1 MKEPRKTI
9 RLKAFSGPGWHNV
22 SLDRKT
28 CDCSDFES
36 PAAPCKHLNA
46 LGIFRFRPFVSKAR
60 PTFSQALSALVK
72 SLRTRRVEDAVY
84 WLVYLD
90 TFPEVQHRIR
100 VARRLLI
107 GSAEDGHSVTVMEK
121 VVDGFRLF
129 SKRQTELQ
137 DLVAEAV
144 RICKIPN
151 WWHPSTG
158 GPDYIYSGMVGE
170 RELAYSPGE
179 RSLETM
185 TKLIEQG
192 IEEGTR
198 PKALAGVLGLSEA
211 KVGGTKQ
218 AELVLA
224 LARKYQH
231 PLAERLAQV
240 HLHARSALSSDNN
253 FLCQATWM
261 MAGGKSPVAHAIEPV
276 LEAEVL
282 GLLDGAKEK
291 WKAPR
296 PIPGWCCDG
305 THSAGND
312 IRFMGVWSQMYAV
325 CRAFEHYGRIDPND
339 EWLPAFQC
347 FDGLRIDQAE

>member
-170 RELAYSPGE
+170 RELAYFPGE
-179 RSLETM
+179 RSVETM
-185 TKLIEQG
+185 AKLIEQG
-192 IEEGTR
+192 IEEGKR
-198 PKALAGVLGLSEA
+198 PTALAGVLGLSDA

-224 LARKYQH
+224 LARRYQH
-231 PLAERLAQV
+231 PVAERLAQV
-240 HLHARSALSSDNN
+240 HLRARSALSNDNN
-253 FLCQATWM
+253 FLCQAVWM
-261 MAGGKSPVAHAIEPV
+261 MAGGVSPLADSVEAV
-276 LEAEVL
+276 SDAEVAE
-282 GLLDGAKEK
+282 LLDGAKER
-291 WKAPR
+291 WMAPR

-325 CRAFEHYGRIDPND
+325 CKAFEHYGRIDPSD
-339 EWLPAFQC
+339 EWRPEFQC
-347 FDGLRIDQAE
+347 FDGLVIE

>member
-192 IEEGTR
+192 IEEGTSPR
-198 PKALAGVLGLSEA
+198 GPGGPPSNYAESPALRKLS
-211 KVGGTKQ
+211 GI
-218 AELVLA
+218 
-224 LARKYQH
+224 
-231 PLAERLAQV
+231 AQECV
-240 HLHARSALSSDNN
+240 RHIWRVRRCETIFAPALS
-253 FLCQATWM
+253 
-261 MAGGKSPVAHAIEPV
+261 
-276 LEAEVL
+276 
-282 GLLDGAKEK
+282 
-291 WKAPR
+291 
-296 PIPGWCCDG
+296 
-305 THSAGND
+305 
-312 IRFMGVWSQMYAV
+312 
-325 CRAFEHYGRIDPND
+325 RAFHRYT
-339 EWLPAFQC
+339 L
-347 FDGLRIDQAE
+347 LRE